1 VSAGRVTEGMLGRR
15 LLSDLRASTQR
26 IATAQ
31 RQIASGRRIDKPSDD
46 PLATH
51 NAMRLRSE
59 LGGIE
64 QDKRT
69 ISDTKGWLDTT
80 DSALAT
86 ITDVVHR
93 ARELALQGANGAIG
107 QTERNK
113 LADEIDQLIE
123 TAKSAA
129 NSSYGGRY
137 VLGGTDTDDPPYTP
151 GAVDAYDGDTGLIA
165 RQIGPG
171 VSVQINIPGV
181 NILGN
186 GAAGESP
193 QKLLRTLRTLAA
205 DLRSGNLPGLRGPAL
220 NNLEKNLEDVTSA
233 RGVVGALA
241 TRLEAAEARL
251 AQVEES
257 TVSLLSENEDT
268 DIAKAMIDLTTQ
280 QSVYQAALQSG
291 QSLIQPSLLDFLR

>member
-1 VSAGRVTEGMLGRR
+1 MSAGRVTEGMLGRR

-51 NAMRLRSE
+51 NALRLRAE
-59 LGGIE
+59 LGGIQ

-93 ARELALQGANGAIG
+93 ARDLALAGANGAIG

-113 LADEIDQLIE
+113 LADEVDQLIE

-137 VLGGTDTDDPPYTP
+137 VFGGQDTDDPPYTP
-151 GAVDAYDGDTGLIA
+151 GAVDTYDGDGGVIA

-186 GAAGESP
+186 GTADT
-193 QKLLRTLRTLAA
+193 KLLTTLRTLAA
-205 DLRSGNLPGLRGPAL
+205 DLRGGNLPGLRGPAL
-220 NNLEKNLEDVTSA
+220 NSLETNLEDVTSA
-233 RGVVGALA
+233 RGVVGALS
-241 TRLEAAEARL
+241 TRLESAETRL

-257 TVSLLSENEDT
+257 TLSLLSENEDT

-291 QSLIQPSLLDFLR
+291 QALIQPSLLDFLR

>member
-1 VSAGRVTEGMLGRR
+1 MSAGRVTEGMLGRR

-59 LGGIE
+59 LGGIA

-69 ISDTKGWLDTT
+69 ISDTQGWLDTT

-86 ITDVVHR
+86 ITDTVHR

-113 LADEIDQLIE
+113 LADEVDQLIE

-137 VLGGTDTDDPPYTP
+137 VLAGTDTDDPPYTP
-151 GAVDAYDGDTGLIA
+151 GGADTYGGDTAAIA

-171 VSVQINIPGV
+171 VAVQINIPGV
-181 NILGN
+181 DVLGN
-186 GAAGESP
+186 GTADT
-193 QKLLRTLRTLAA
+193 KLLTTLRTLAA
-205 DLRSGNLPGLRGPAL
+205 DLRSGNLAGIRGPAL
-220 NNLEKNLEDVTSA
+220 NNLQSNLEDVTSA
-233 RGVVGALA
+233 RGIVGALA

-257 TVSLLSENEDT
+257 TTSLLSENEDT

-291 QSLIQPSLLDFLR
+291 QALIQPSLLDFLR

>member
-1 VSAGRVTEGMLGRR
+1 MSAGRVTEGMLGRR
-15 LLSDLRASTQR
+15 LLSDLRASTHR

-80 DSALAT
+80 DSALNT
-86 ITDVVHR
+86 ITEVVHR
-93 ARELALQGANGAIG
+93 ARELAIQGANGAIG

-123 TAKSAA
+123 TAKSAG

-137 VLGGTDTDDPPYTP
+137 VMAGQDTADPPYTP
-151 GAVDAYDGDTGLIA
+151 GAVDTYDGDTRLIA

-171 VSVQINIPGV
+171 VSVQINVPGV
-181 NILGN
+181 NVLGN
-186 GAAGESP
+186 GAAAENP
-193 QKLLRTLRTLAA
+193 PKLLRTLRTLAA
-205 DLRSGNLPGLRGPAL
+205 DLRSGNVAGLRGAAL
-220 NNLEKNLEDVTSA
+220 NNLQKNLEDVTSA
-233 RGVVGALA
+233 RGTVGALS
-241 TRLEAAEARL
+241 TRLESAEARL
-251 AQVEES
+251 AQLEES

-268 DIAKAMIDLTTQ
+268 DIAKAMIDLNTQ

-291 QSLIQPSLLDFLR
+291 QALIQPSLLDFLR

>member
-1 VSAGRVTEGMLGRR
+1 MSAGRVTENMLGRR

-51 NAMRLRSE
+51 NALRLRSE
-59 LGGIE
+59 LAGIA

-69 ISDTKGWLDTT
+69 ISDTKGWIDTT

-86 ITDVVHR
+86 ITDTVHR
-93 ARELALQGANGAIG
+93 ARELTLQGANGAMS
-107 QTERNK
+107 QSDRNK
-113 LADEIDQLIE
+113 LANEIDQLIE

-137 VLGGTDTDDPPYTP
+137 VLAGQDTASPPYTP
-151 GAVDAYDGDTGLIA
+151 GGPDAYGGDTASIA

-171 VSVQINIPGV
+171 VSVRISIPGV
-181 NILGN
+181 DILGN
-186 GAAGESP
+186 GTADT
-193 QKLLRTLRTLAA
+193 KLLTTLRTLAA

-220 NNLEKNLEDVTSA
+220 NDLSSNLEDVTSA
-233 RGVVGALA
+233 RGTIGALS
-241 TRLEAAEARL
+241 TRLDAAEARL

-257 TVSLLSENEDT
+257 TASLLSENEDT
-268 DIAKAMIDLTTQ
+268 DIAAAIIALNTQ
-280 QSVYQAALQSG
+280 QSVYQAALRSG

>member
-1 VSAGRVTEGMLGRR
+1 MSAAGRVTEGMLGRR
-15 LLSDLRASTQR
+15 LLSDLRASTHR
-26 IATAQ
+26 MATAQ
-31 RQIASGRRIDKPSDD
+31 RQIASGKRIDKPSDD

-51 NAMRLRSE
+51 NALRLRSE
-59 LGGIE
+59 LAGIT
-64 QDKRT
+64 QDRRT
-69 ISDTKGWLDTT
+69 IDDTKGWIDTT

-113 LADEIDQLIE
+113 LADEVDQLIE

-137 VLGGTDTDDPPYTP
+137 VLAGQDTDDPPYTP
-151 GAVDAYDGDTGLIA
+151 GAVDTYDGDTGAIA

-181 NILGN
+181 DILGN
-186 GAAGESP
+186 GSADT
-193 QKLLRTLRTLAA
+193 KLLTTLRTLAA
-205 DLRSGNLPGLRGPAL
+205 DLRSGNLAGVRGPAL
-220 NNLEKNLEDVTSA
+220 NNLQSNLEDVTSA
-233 RGVVGALA
+233 RGTVGALS
-241 TRLEAAEARL
+241 TRLDAAAERL

-257 TVSLLSENEDT
+257 TTSLLSENEDT
-268 DIAKAMIDLTTQ
+268 DIAKALIDLNTQ

>member
-1 VSAGRVTEGMLGRR
+1 MSAGRITEGMLGRR

-26 IATAQ
+26 MATAQ
-31 RQIASGRRIDKPSDD
+31 RQIASGVRLSQPSDD

-51 NAMRLRSE
+51 NSLRLRSE
-59 LGGIE
+59 LGGIT
-64 QDKRT
+64 QDRRT
-69 ISDTKGWLDTT
+69 ISDTKGWVDTT

-93 ARELALQGANGAIG
+93 ARELAIQGANGAIG

-129 NSSYGGRY
+129 NASYGGRY
-137 VLGGTDTDDPPYTP
+137 VFGGQDTDDPPYTP
-151 GAVDAYDGDTGLIA
+151 GAVDTYDGDTGVIA
-165 RQIGPG
+165 RQIGPS
-171 VSVQINIPGV
+171 VSVQINVPGV
-181 NILGN
+181 DILGN
-186 GAAGESP
+186 GTADT
-193 QKLLRTLRTLAA
+193 KLLTTLRTLAA
-205 DLRSGNLPGLRGPAL
+205 DLRGGNLAGVRGPAL
-220 NNLEKNLEDVTSA
+220 NDLESNLEDVTSA
-233 RGVVGALA
+233 RGIVGALA
-241 TRLEAAEARL
+241 TRLEAAESRL

-291 QSLIQPSLLDFLR
+291 QALNQPSLLDFLR

>member
-1 VSAGRVTEGMLGRR
+1 MSAGRITEGMLGRR

-51 NAMRLRSE
+51 SALRLRSE
-59 LGGIE
+59 LAGIE
-64 QDKRT
+64 QDRRT
-69 ISDTKGWLDTT
+69 IQDTKGWVDTT
-80 DSALAT
+80 DTALAT
-86 ITDVVHR
+86 VTEVVHR

-107 QTERNK
+107 QIERNK
-113 LADEIDQLIE
+113 LADEVDQLIE

-137 VLGGTDTDDPPYTP
+137 VLAGQDTDDAPYTP
-151 GAVDAYDGDTGLIA
+151 GGTDAYDGDSGAIA

-171 VSVQINIPGV
+171 VSVQINVAGV
-181 NILGN
+181 DILGN
-186 GAAGESP
+186 GSADT
-193 QKLLRTLRTLAA
+193 KLLTTLRTLAA
-205 DLRSGNLPGLRGPAL
+205 DLRSGNLAGLRGPAL
-220 NNLEKNLEDVTSA
+220 NNLEDNLEDVTSA
-233 RGVVGALA
+233 RGTVGALA
-241 TRLEAAEARL
+241 TRLEAAESRL

-257 TVSLLSENEDT
+257 TTALLSENEDT
-268 DIAKAMIDLTTQ
+268 DIAKAIVDLTTQ

-291 QSLIQPSLLDFLR
+291 QALIQPSLLDFLR

>member
-1 VSAGRVTEGMLGRR
+1 MSAGRVTEGMLGRR
-15 LLSDLRASTQR
+15 LLSDLRASTHR

-46 PLATH
+46 PLGTH
-51 NAMRLRSE
+51 NALRLRSE
-59 LGGIE
+59 LAGIQ

-69 ISDTKGWLDTT
+69 IADTKGWIDTT
-80 DSALAT
+80 DSALGT
-86 ITDVVHR
+86 LTEVVHR

-123 TAKSAA
+123 TAKSAG
-129 NSSYGGRY
+129 NTSYGGRY
-137 VLGGTDTDDPPYTP
+137 VFAGQDSADPPYTS
-151 GAVDAYDGDTGLIA
+151 GALDTYDGDNGAIA

-171 VSVQINIPGV
+171 VSVQINVTGV
-181 NILGN
+181 SVLGTN
-186 GAAGESP
+186 GGGP
-193 QKLLRTLRTLAA
+193 KLLSTLRTLSA
-205 DLRSGNLPGLRGPAL
+205 DLRSGNLPGLRGAAL
-220 NNLEKNLEDVTSA
+220 TSLGRNLEDVTSA
-233 RGVVGALA
+233 RGTIGALS

-251 AQVEES
+251 AQIEES
-257 TVSLLSENEDT
+257 TTALLSENEDT